1 MKDSKAFEPP
11 AGGSGGRSRR
21 EVLKRGGAL
30 GVGTMLWTTPLVQHI
45 AMTPASAQTASGLP
59 TTTTPTTAS
68 PGAGAQAQ
76 QQAQQQLHQQTPVS
90 LQTPQ
95 VAGEIVSRPA
105 GPIVLANDGGGQGA
119 TLPVTGSDLL
129 GLGAAGVGAIGTGMA
144 LVRAAERR
152 RKAPE
157 GPSNADEA

>member
-1 MKDSKAFEPP
+1 MTDSKALEPP
-11 AGGSGGRSRR
+11 AGGSAGRSRR

-45 AMTPASAQTASGLP
+45 LMTPASAQTASGLP
-59 TTTTPTTAS
+59 TTTSTPTTTAAG
-68 PGAGAQAQ
+68 PGGQSLQ
-76 QQAQQQLHQQTPVS
+76 QQQPTPVS
-90 LQTPQ
+90 LQTPR
-95 VAGEIVSRPA
+95 VAGETLSRGDA
-105 GPIVLANDGGGQGA
+105 GPTVLARGSGGQGD

-152 RKAPE
+152 RKAPA
-157 GPSNADEA
+157 GPPPADEA